1 MNCQLQHD
9 VRLPA
14 HFSRPSCLVQAENDV
29 LQIIRTRVLPLE
41 NRLRV
46 LSKELHHDF
55 IISFT
60 NFSNEWK
67 SNEFTCSIKIQ
78 NNVFYHMFY
87 TTKIWHG
94 FFKIKKTFIDALIST
109 LDFLKQSSLG
119 PSASL
124 TLNTARRRA
133 NYDRR
138 VLLLYITMV
147 LAKDTINEW
156 GLYSTFRG

>member
-1 MNCQLQHD
+1 
-9 VRLPA
+9 
-14 HFSRPSCLVQAENDV
+14 
-29 LQIIRTRVLPLE
+29 
-41 NRLRV
+41 
-46 LSKELHHDF
+46 
-55 IISFT
+55 
-60 NFSNEWK
+60 
-67 SNEFTCSIKIQ
+67 
-78 NNVFYHMFY
+78 MFY

-119 PSASL
+119 PSANL